1 MHLRNYITQRL
12 EKLEGTLKKIEYW
25 NGRQNQREIELAKT
39 LCEELV
45 ADIIS
50 AVEREPRTP
59 NELNKY

>member
-12 EKLEGTLKKIEYW
+12 EKLEGTLKKVEYW
-25 NGRQNQREIELAKT
+25 NGRQNQSEIDKAKT

>member
-12 EKLEGTLKKIEYW
+12 EKLEGTLKKVEYW
-25 NGRQNQREIELAKT
+25 NGRQNQREIDLAKT

-45 ADIIS
+45 ADIKS

-59 NELNKY
+59 NELNRY